1 LLTRFSHF
9 NLQPKEI
16 TMNIKTLFTTFTA
29 AVALFSAASS
39 FAAGPVGEV
48 DVQLPLAVSSTVTRA
63 EVRAAA
69 LQARA
74 DGPLSAGDYIELK
87 QSAFVS
93 SLTRAQV
100 RAETLEAI
108 RLHAIGQGEH
118 NHLPTQQQLD
128 SIRMA
133 GERAVMM
140 KVASL

>member
-1 LLTRFSHF
+1 MNRKTF
-9 NLQPKEI
+9 I
-16 TMNIKTLFTTFTA
+16 TTTITAITA
-29 AVALFSAASS
+29 AAALLSAAPS

-48 DVQLPLAVSSTVTRA
+48 DFSLPSPQSSNLTRA

-69 LQARA
+69 IQARMA
-74 DGPLSAGDYIELK
+74 GEQFVGDYINFKEPV
-87 QSAFVS
+87 FVS
-93 SLTRAQV
+93 TLTREQV

-118 NHLPTQQQLD
+118 NYFPSQAQLD